1 MENPAYPTRHPAP
14 PLLYQQDAPARIGS
28 FYEQRFNKSQTTVS
42 DAFRALCDGMFSGV
56 GFPVPIWILKRAAG
70 LRLDDEEE
78 GEDDYPMPTDD
89 QARACGEAFGEV
101 LSQLSQ

>member
-1 MENPAYPTRHPAP
+1 
-14 PLLYQQDAPARIGS
+14 
-28 FYEQRFNKSQTTVS
+28 
-42 DAFRALCDGMFSGV
+42 MFSGV